1 MSYEVIFLARAPN
14 EKVDK
19 AKKLYLK
26 GEKLI
31 DIANQFGLSE
41 GTVRSWKSRYNWDC
55 NVAKEKCN
63 VAKKK
68 KQKEKRSVKEVQHVM
83 ENAELTD
90 KQRLF
95 CLHYIKCFNATK
107 AYQKAYECSYEVAA
121 SASYRMLDNVV
132 IRNEIQH
139 LKQNRYQR
147 EFLSEADIF
156 QKYMD
161 IAFADITDF
170 LDFGTEEVPVMAL
183 YGPVKIKDP
192 ETGEEK
198 TLTKTVN
205 VVHFKSSNEVDGSIL
220 AEVKQGKDGASI
232 KLADRMKALEWLS
245 KHMNIATDEQ
255 KARIEQIHAQTE
267 LLKAKAQADDIEE
280 AADDGFL
287 EALKGTAASD
297 WEDGSSEED

>member
-1 MSYEVIFLARAPN
+1 MQR
-14 EKVDK
+14 
-19 AKKLYLK
+19 
-26 GEKLI
+26 
-31 DIANQFGLSE
+31 
-41 GTVRSWKSRYNWDC
+41 C
-55 NVAKEKCN
+55 
-63 VAKKK
+63 KKK